1 MTIALPGRSPAHD
14 AAAIRQRRV
23 QEWRTAALL
32 AAPGFLLLLIL
43 FILPAIAV
51 FAMAA
56 TDWQLGAQS
65 FNFVGPRNFRVL
77 WNDVDFWHS
86 LLNTLTFVSICVP
99 MTVGLGL
106 AVALLI
112 EAGTSL
118 RALYRA
124 VHFLPFMATM
134 AAAALAWESLLHP
147 TIGLLNQVLR
157 SFGIHGANWLRDES
171 TVLPVL
177 GAIFVW
183 KNIGYAML
191 LFLAGLKTI
200 PSDLYD
206 AADVDGAD
214 GPWSRLSTV
223 TLPLLGP
230 TAMFALVVVALRAF
244 EVFDIIKVLT
254 QGGPGKTSE
263 MLLYTLYVESFEYLR
278 TGYGAAVSVVF
289 LSIVMCLTMLQV
301 FVLDK
306 RVHYQ

>member
-1 MTIALPGRSPAHD
+1 MTIMLPGRAPAH
-14 AAAIRQRRV
+14 AAAIRRRRRR
-23 QEWRTAALL
+23 EWFTAAIL
-32 AAPGFLLLLIL
+32 AGPGVLLLLIL
-43 FILPAIAV
+43 FILPALAV
-51 FAMAA
+51 IAMAA
-56 TDWQLGAQS
+56 TDWQLGARS
-65 FNFVGPRNFRVL
+65 LNFVGFRNFQVL

-86 LLNTLTFVSICVP
+86 LVNTLAFISVCVP
-99 MTVGLGL
+99 LTVGLGL

-112 EAGTSL
+112 EAGTGL

-157 SFGIHGANWLRDES
+157 SAGIQGANWLRDES

-183 KNIGYAML
+183 KNLGYAML

-214 GPWSRLSTV
+214 GVLSRFATV

-230 TAMFALVVVALRAF
+230 VVMFALVVVALRAF

-254 QGGPGKTSE
+254 QGGPGKASE
-263 MLLYTLYVESFEYLR
+263 MLLYTLYVESFEYLQ

-289 LSIVMCLTMLQV
+289 LIIVMALTMLQV
-301 FVLDK
+301 FALDK